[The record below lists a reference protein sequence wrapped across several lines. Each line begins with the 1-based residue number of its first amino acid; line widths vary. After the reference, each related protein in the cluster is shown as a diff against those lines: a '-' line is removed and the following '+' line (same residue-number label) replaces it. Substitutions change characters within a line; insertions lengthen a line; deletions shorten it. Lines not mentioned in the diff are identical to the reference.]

1 MPDKIKL
8 TYEDLGLMSIFQN
21 VSGAMARDCVIDDKE
36 DRVIFI
42 VNSGEMG
49 LAIGKS
55 GQSIKNVQRAIGK
68 SVELVEYSDDVKVF
82 ISNALGPKFV
92 EDIRLSEKLDG
103 TKIATVVVDP
113 RKKGAIVGRNGR
125 NAEKARLLAKR
136 YFEIDTIHILPAQ

>member
-8 TYEDLGLMSIFQN
+8 TYEELGLMSIFQN
-21 VSGAMARDCVIDDKE
+21 VSGAMARDCVIDDKD
-36 DRVIFI
+36 DRVIFV

-92 EDIRLSEKLDG
+92 EDIRLSEKLNG
-103 TKIATVVVDP
+103 AKIATVVVDP

>member
-1 MPDKIKL
+1 
-8 TYEDLGLMSIFQN
+8 
-21 VSGAMARDCVIDDKE
+21 
-36 DRVIFI
+36 
-42 VNSGEMG
+42 MG

-92 EDIRLSEKLDG
+92 EDIRLSEKLNG
-103 TKIATVVVDP
+103 AKIATVVVDP